1 MLAVAFSGLDKEIYI
16 HGSSDVK
23 FYIVTFQKKNMICKT
38 SFSSHE
44 SPCLPLQILKQLNKR
59 EERRNNVGKAVVIF
73 PQIFCEMLSALVR
86 LLGITKA

>member
-1 MLAVAFSGLDKEIYI
+1 MLVVAFSGLGKEIYI
-16 HGSSDVK
+16 HGSSDFK
-23 FYIVTFQKKNMICKT
+23 FYIVTFQKKNMIHKT

-44 SPCLPLQILKQLNKR
+44 FSCLPLKILKQLNKR
-59 EERRNNVGKAVVIF
+59 EERRNNVGKAAVIF